1 MDIHASGHAQGDDLK
16 EMLEIINPK
25 YFIPMHGTYF
35 MLKLHADI
43 AMESGIKIPNIVIA
57 EDGDIVEMNKNQIK
71 KLGQRVPVNLVMVDG
86 LGVGDVKEVV
96 LRDRQM
102 LAEDGIFVIIAVVD
116 SETGKVKGSP
126 DIISRGFVYLRESR
140 ELLAQARHLIKKVI
154 EESSAQMHPIN
165 WTFLRDELRES
176 LGKFLFRKTERRP
189 MVLPVIIEV

>member
-1 MDIHASGHAQGDDLK
+1 MAAGVKIG
-16 EMLEIINPK
+16 N
-25 YFIPMHGTYF
+25 
-35 MLKLHADI
+35 I
-43 AMESGIKIPNIVIA
+43 AIA
-57 EDGDIVEMNKNQIK
+57 EDGEIVMMDNNSIK
-71 KLGQRVPVNLVMVDG
+71 KSAHKAPSNLVMVDG

-116 SETGKVKGSP
+116 SESGKVKGSP

-140 ELLAQARHLIKKVI
+140 DLLAQARHVIKKVI
-154 EESSAQMHPIN
+154 EDSTAQMHPIN
-165 WTFLRDELRES
+165 WTFLKDELREE